1 MDLCKKPFNEIDL
14 NDDFFNSLRDS
25 YPDFDDWFRR
35 KAASG
40 EIAITYYDEN
50 DVLLDFLYLKEEQEK
65 VTDVSPHL
73 SANDRK
79 DCGLCPLSLAAN

>member
-35 KAASG
+35 KAASWVIG
-40 EIAITYYDEN
+40 TGTLIHSFIN
-50 DVLLDFLYLKEEQEK
+50 
-65 VTDVSPHL
+65 
-73 SANDRK
+73 NR
-79 DCGLCPLSLAAN
+79 

>member
-35 KAASG
+35 KAASWVIG
-40 EIAITYYDEN
+40 TWVIGTGTLIHSFIN
-50 DVLLDFLYLKEEQEK
+50 
-65 VTDVSPHL
+65 
-73 SANDRK
+73 NR
-79 DCGLCPLSLAAN
+79 

>member
-35 KAASG
+35 NGS
-40 EIAITYYDEN
+40 
-50 DVLLDFLYLKEEQEK
+50 
-65 VTDVSPHL
+65 
-73 SANDRK
+73 
-79 DCGLCPLSLAAN
+79 